1 MEIKMF
7 RKSLYV
13 LALVTVFLAACAPA
27 AGTSDYARN
36 TLTVTGQSQV
46 ALTPD
51 IAYVSIGVRTEGPD
65 VGSAVS
71 RNANVVEDVMAVMEG
86 SGISP
91 EDMRTSNFSVYSS
104 DQYSNSGERI
114 GLNYFV
120 DNTVYVTVRDL
131 ANLGELLDDAVEAGA
146 NSIWGVQFDVSDRSA
161 ATAEARDL
169 AVADAKAQAEALAG
183 IAGLALGD
191 LVSISFTQGGGGIY
205 PGYGGVGG
213 GGDGAYVQSATTIVP
228 GQISVN
234 AVVYMVYET
243 L

>member
-1 MEIKMF
+1 MF
-7 RKSLYV
+7 RKGLIV
-13 LALVTVFLAACAPA
+13 VALATVVLAACAPV
-27 AGTSDYARN
+27 AGSAGSVRN

-71 RNANVVEDVMAVMEG
+71 RNANVVDDVMAVMEG

-104 DQYSNSGERI
+104 DQYSNTGERI

-131 ANLGELLDDAVEAGA
+131 ASLGDLLDDAVDSGA

-169 AVADAKAQAEALAG
+169 AVADANAQAEALAG
-183 IAGLALGD
+183 IAGLSLGD
-191 LVSISFTQGGGGIY
+191 LVSISFSQGGAGLYPSYGGI
-205 PGYGGVGG
+205 GGG
-213 GGDGAYVQSATTIVP
+213 GGDGGYVQSATTIVP

-234 AVVYMVYET
+234 ALVYMVYET
-243 L
+243 Q